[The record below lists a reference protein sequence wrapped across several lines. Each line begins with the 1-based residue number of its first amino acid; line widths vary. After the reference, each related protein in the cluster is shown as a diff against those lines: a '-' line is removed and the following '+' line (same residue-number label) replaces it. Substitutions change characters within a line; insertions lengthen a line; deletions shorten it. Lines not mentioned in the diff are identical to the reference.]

1 MENKELQAIKEEL
14 KEQNG
19 IIRQMLLCM
28 QKPEY
33 KFTRIL
39 EIVVLIAGALG
50 ILHTFE
56 LVRNW
61 IAGGL

>member
-1 MENKELQAIKEEL
+1 MNMTELQTINETL

-19 IIRQMLLCM
+19 IIRQMLENM
-28 QKPEY
+28 QKPDY

-50 ILHTFE
+50 ILNTVE
-56 LVRNW
+56 LIRNW
-61 IAGGL
+61 ITGG